1 MGNWPWRRG
10 GGLRQACH
18 DGAAVRDTWRKEE
31 GIRLKLFKK
40 QIFEIQSVI
49 HKGFASNPI
58 DQTKGNSF
66 PKTMISETNVHIA
79 EINSISLRKRENW
92 LYYEMQ
98 GKETLTEWDE
108 QSAIGR
114 RLTMFA
120 SFVQSVS

>member
-1 MGNWPWRRG
+1 MRKRNSNLKTNKNPNLKWGIGHGGEG

-79 EINSISLRKRENW
+79 EINSISLRKREN
-92 LYYEMQ
+92 
-98 GKETLTEWDE
+98 
-108 QSAIGR
+108 
-114 RLTMFA
+114 
-120 SFVQSVS
+120 